1 MIMENMGNFYNLLD
15 VPYSAS
21 NKQIIMGY
29 QNKISKY
36 VNLKNIS
43 SEQIKEIKTLKT
55 AIYILTNEKLKEAY
69 DNLLHNENP
78 ININPININPININ
92 TKNNISIHNDDST
105 DFLTNSPVAGN
116 HMGDDNLDAVFNV
129 DNSWMKQET
138 SNINNK
144 KAGIDIN
151 LLGNRV
157 FSLPNYAKKQNYSS
171 DIDSELRKPKQ
182 CRDDKSKMNEENSL
196 N

>member
-1 MIMENMGNFYNLLD
+1 MIMEKMGNFYNLLD
-15 VPYSAS
+15 IPYSAS

-36 VNLKNIS
+36 ANLKNIS
-43 SEQIKEIKTLKT
+43 SDQIKEIKALKT
-55 AIYILTNEKLKEAY
+55 AIYILTNMKLKEAY
-69 DNLLHNENP
+69 DNLLNNENT
-78 ININPININPININ
+78 INIQPNKNI
-92 TKNNISIHNDDST
+92 TISSPPPDDTT

-116 HMGDDNLDAVFNV
+116 HMGDDTLDAVFNV
-129 DNSWMKQET
+129 DNSWMKQENN
-138 SNINNK
+138 NINNK

-182 CRDDKSKMNEENSL
+182 CRDDKSKINEENSL